1 MHALFGLTYVE
12 GPARMANAAG
22 QPEKSKHRLKLK
34 GSIGKGAFGEIFK
47 GEPAKQQPGTEILPT
62 WAHMMSW
69 LQRNGHTGGTFQ
81 LKCM

>member
-1 MHALFGLTYVE
+1 
-12 GPARMANAAG
+12 MANAGG

-47 GEPAKQQPGTEILPT
+47 GEPAEQQSGTGILPT

-69 LQRNGHTGGTFQ
+69 LQQNAHMGDALE
-81 LKCM
+81 LKCI